1 MYILICLY
9 KRSLLKLYISI
20 LFYFSFLISAS
31 SQNQTFG
38 NNFNFVNYLLK
49 NNLNK
54 EALYALDNL
63 DTTNFKIQQY
73 DSLYYNKGYCNFK
86 IENYLLSKHSFL
98 KVSKHSDKY
107 ELSVLQA
114 SFNAIQLKNYTES
127 SLLLDSVN
135 FTTNDTIYMALKNL
149 QKAGIAL
156 LNRNLDE
163 YKYYQEANTALGNS
177 FITEKKR
184 LKETYNTLLAHKNKS
199 PFVAGLMSAVLPGSG
214 KWYAGKKGQG
224 LSSFFTVLVLGLL
237 THEAYTNGGIKSVGC
252 IGYGS
257 LLSLFYVGNI
267 WGSVATVKT
276 SNKEFNQLMNNEI
289 MVSLKLPFGYIVR

>member
-1 MYILICLY
+1 MYILISPFN
-9 KRSLLKLYISI
+9 KPLLKLCLSI
-20 LFYFSFLISAS
+20 LFYFSFYIGAL
-31 SQNQTFG
+31 SQTQTFG

-49 NNLNK
+49 NNLYK

-63 DTTNFKIQQY
+63 DTTSFKVQQF

-107 ELSVLQA
+107 GLSVLQA
-114 SFNAIQLKNYTES
+114 SFNAMQLKNYSES
-127 SLLLDSVN
+127 ALILDSLN
-135 FTTNDTIYMALKNL
+135 ISTNDTIYLPLKNL

-156 LNRNLDE
+156 LNRNLNE
-163 YKYYQEANTALGNS
+163 YKYYEEANQGLGNS
-177 FITEKKR
+177 YITEKKK
-184 LKETYNTLLAHKNKS
+184 LKETYNTILIHKNKS

-289 MVSLKLPFGYIVR
+289 MVSLKLPFGYLVR